1 MSDAPEIAWRVS
13 TAEIETALQSFLPSR
28 VLASRDG
35 RAVLGDA
42 MRDAALGGGKR
53 LRAHLVLESAACVGG
68 EAASTRAMAAACAL
82 EMVHAYSLVHDDL
95 PAMDDA
101 PTRRGQPSS
110 HVQYGEAMAILAGD
124 GLLTLAFET
133 LARGDDAALTLR
145 AIRLLAEASGE
156 AGMVG
161 GQAIDITWSDR
172 EYSPRGDELLEMHS
186 MKTGALIRASCE
198 IGALLGGGSAT
209 QIGALHAYGTH
220 LGCVFQ
226 ITDDLLDAV
235 GDPAHTGKASS
246 DAQNGKITATAVFG
260 LDGAR
265 ELARTSC
272 NEALRFLKRFG
283 EEANALRQ
291 LADFVLHR
299 EK

>member
-1 MSDAPEIAWRVS
+1 MSASEIAWRVS
-13 TAEIETALQSFLPSR
+13 TAEIESALQSFLLPR
-28 VLASRDG
+28 VLATRDG
-35 RAVLGDA
+35 RAVLRDA

-53 LRAHLVLESAACVGG
+53 LRAHLVLESAHCIGG

-110 HVQYGEAMAILAGD
+110 HIKHGEAIAILAGD

-133 LARGDDAALTLR
+133 LARGDEAALSLC
-145 AIRLLAEASGE
+145 AIRLLTSAAGE

-161 GQAIDITWSDR
+161 GQAIDIAWSDG
-172 EYSPRGDELLEMHS
+172 EYSPNGAQLLEMHA

-198 IGALLGGGSAT
+198 IGALLGGGNEN
-209 QIGALHAYGTH
+209 QIGALRDFGTH
-220 LGCVFQ
+220 LGAAFQ

-235 GDPAHTGKASS
+235 GDPAQTGKASS
-246 DAQNGKITATAVFG
+246 DAHNGKITAPAVFG
-260 LDGAR
+260 IDGAR
-265 ELARTSC
+265 DLAARSRDA
-272 NEALRFLKRFG
+272 ALRALCEFG
-283 EEANALRQ
+283 HEAHALRQ
-291 LADFVLHR
+291 LADFVLQR